1 MYLDEFLFLLYH
13 IVNDFATVK
22 MQKVVKIFINAN
34 KGGFSKNRDSSK
46 FSFMALFSCKET
58 NRSNT

>member
-34 KGGFSKNRDSSK
+34 K
-46 FSFMALFSCKET
+46 
-58 NRSNT
+58 

>member
-22 MQKVVKIFINAN
+22 MQKVVKIFINA
-34 KGGFSKNRDSSK
+34 KMGFSKNRNSSK
-46 FSFMALFSCKET
+46 FSFIALLTQQMSKP
-58 NRSNT
+58 